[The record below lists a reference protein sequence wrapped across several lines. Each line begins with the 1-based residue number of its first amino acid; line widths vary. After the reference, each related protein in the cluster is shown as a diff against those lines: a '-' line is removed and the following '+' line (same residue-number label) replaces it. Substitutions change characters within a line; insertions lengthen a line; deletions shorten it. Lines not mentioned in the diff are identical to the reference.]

1 MSLSYKTQIYIVV
14 LILVIWFV
22 VIPLI
27 RYLVTKLCATC
38 DPLRFNLQ
46 HVMIIGGSDGLG
58 KELVREVFLKG
69 AFVTIIGRDQSKMQ
83 AILDELDPKNP
94 KS

>member
-1 MSLSYKTQIYIVV
+1 
-14 LILVIWFV
+14 
-22 VIPLI
+22 
-27 RYLVTKLCATC
+27 
-38 DPLRFNLQ
+38 
-46 HVMIIGGSDGLG
+46 MIIGGSDGLG